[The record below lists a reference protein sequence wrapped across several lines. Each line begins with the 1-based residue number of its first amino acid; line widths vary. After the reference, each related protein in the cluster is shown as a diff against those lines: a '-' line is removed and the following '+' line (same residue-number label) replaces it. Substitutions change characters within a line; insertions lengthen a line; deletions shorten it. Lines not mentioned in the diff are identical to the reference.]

1 MKIVIDIPK
10 EFETDVFTKGVLGE
24 ENKFVEFFKRVSS
37 GIIFRNSACGRYELE
52 ISDMFAKQFA
62 KLEILNDESTK
73 TEGVDGK

>member
-10 EFETDVFTKGVLGE
+10 EFETDVLTKGVFGE

-37 GIIFRNSACGRYELE
+37 GIEFRNNVCGRYELE
-52 ISDMFAKQFA
+52 IADMFAEQFA

-73 TEGVDGK
+73 AEGDDGK